1 MFFES
6 DTCGPAHPN
15 VLAALTAAN
24 EGHVPSYG
32 ADDLTARA
40 VARIREVFEA
50 PQAAVHFVASG
61 TAANAILM
69 ASLAKP
75 WTTVFASEVAHIH
88 EDECGATEF
97 MTGGSKITLVPGR
110 DGKLEAPALAA
121 AISGLSGGGVHG
133 VLPGP
138 VSLTNTTERGTLYRP
153 HEIAAIVGV
162 AHAAGLPV
170 HMDGARFANAVAAL
184 GCTPAELTWRAGV
197 DALSL
202 GATKNGCLAAEAMIV
217 FDPAL
222 AEEVERR
229 RMRAGHLLSKHRF
242 VAAQFLAWLEDD
254 LWLDL
259 ATRANAAAARLA
271 DGLGRRGDVGFA
283 HPPEANMVFTEMS
296 RGLHRRLLGA
306 GAVYGLWSGR
316 LEGDAEDEILTARLV
331 CDWSKSDADVAAFL
345 DLF

>member
-1 MFFES
+1 MFFAS
-6 DTCGPAHPN
+6 DNSGPAHPN
-15 VLAALTAAN
+15 VLAALAAAN
-24 EGHVPSYG
+24 DGYALSYG
-32 ADDLTARA
+32 ADALTARA
-40 VARIREVFEA
+40 IDRIREVFEA
-50 PQAAVHFVASG
+50 PEAAVHFVASG

-97 MTGGSKITLVPGR
+97 MSGGSKITLVPGR
-110 DGKLEAPALAA
+110 NGKFSASDLATAIA
-121 AISGLSGGGVHG
+121 ALSGGGVHG

-138 VSLTNTTERGTLYRP
+138 VSLTNATERGTLYRP
-153 HEIAAIVGV
+153 EEIAGIAEV
-162 AHAAGLPV
+162 AHAAGLPL
-170 HMDGARFANAVAAL
+170 HMDGARFSNAVAAL
-184 GCTPAELTWRAGV
+184 GCSPADLSWRAGV

-242 VAAQFLAWLEDD
+242 VAAQVLAWLEDD

-259 ATRANAAAARLA
+259 AARANAATRRLA
-271 DGLGRRGDVGFA
+271 DGLRRRDDVGFA
-283 HPPEANMVFTEMS
+283 HPPEANMVFADMS
-296 RGLHRRLLGA
+296 RALHRRLLGA
-306 GAVYGLWSGR
+306 GAVYNLWSGR
-316 LEGDAEDEILTARLV
+316 LEGEAEDETLTGRLV
-331 CDWSKSDADVAAFL
+331 CDWSKTEADIAAFL